1 MAATN
6 PKESSKIVSL
16 RVLLMKKILAH
27 LSKTPIFLSKIS
39 SISKQS
45 LCGHVNL
52 SSPNSQVVS
61 SMGAFQIPKKK
72 KKNIVSKTSM
82 S

>member
-16 RVLLMKKILAH
+16 RVLLMKK
-27 LSKTPIFLSKIS
+27 
-39 SISKQS
+39 
-45 LCGHVNL
+45 NL
-52 SSPNSQVVS
+52 SPPFKDPYFLIQNLLNLKTISMWSCESLLSQFSSCVFNGSLPN
-61 SMGAFQIPKKK
+61 PKKK